1 MTQVPVAWDALAV
14 IVNKTN
20 PVQNKSLDDLR
31 KVYLGQIRNWSELG
45 GADAPIELLAR
56 KGKISGV
63 GRTTRNLLFNKHDQG
78 FAASA
83 IFESTGPLEEAVTK

>member
-20 PVQNKSLDDLR
+20 PVQNISLDDLR
-31 KVYLGQIRNWSELG
+31 RVYRGEIRNWSQLG
-45 GADAPIELLAR
+45 GADAPVELLVR

-63 GRTTRNLLFNKHDQG
+63 GRTTRKLLFDNYDQ
-78 FAASA
+78 
-83 IFESTGPLEEAVTK
+83 